1 MGYNK
6 NKFMEK
12 VILHCDLNNFYASV
26 EQKNH
31 PEYVGMPL
39 AVSGN
44 PENRHG
50 IVLAKNYLANLKRA
64 ADEGAEIIGYQHW
77 SLMDNFEWAE
87 GYEPRFGLIHVDFES
102 GKRTLKD
109 SAYWYKHVIETN
121 GEEI

>member
-50 IVLAKNYLANLKRA
+50 IVLAKNYLAKEA
-64 ADEGAEIIGYQHW
+64 GVQ
-77 SLMDNFEWAE
+77 
-87 GYEPRFGLIHVDFES
+87 
-102 GKRTLKD
+102 T
-109 SAYWYKHVIETN
+109 
-121 GEEI
+121 GEAIWISRKK

>member
-1 MGYNK
+1 MLKYYTPKPLVLQRFVGYNK

-50 IVLAKNYLANLKRA
+50 IVLAKNYLAKEAGVQTGEAIWISRKKCPN
-64 ADEGAEIIGYQHW
+64 IIFVPP
-77 SLMDNFEWAE
+77 SF
-87 GYEPRFGLIHVDFES
+87 
-102 GKRTLKD
+102 
-109 SAYWYKHVIETN
+109 
-121 GEEI
+121 